1 MVRRWKWMYCLE
13 ENGVIKINFKIIV
26 QMIGIFLL
34 LLNLIGCNMNEESN
48 GETKIFEID
57 NTEEIIGKKDE
68 EEVTVKKHYMILNP
82 PKGLKEL
89 KELVEKYSKE
99 HPIEKEVKMTQN
111 KNRIFNLSFY
121 RESEDLPNDWQPD
134 ESYMN
139 TDRLEHHKNDLIA
152 HIIWSD
158 AKPQKEYNVYD
169 KNKEGKIIKRMRF
182 IEDQLVE

>member
-1 MVRRWKWMYCLE
+1 MHYLE
-13 ENGVIKINFKIIV
+13 ENEMIKVNLKIIV
-26 QMIGIFLL
+26 LMIGIFLL
-34 LLNLIGCNMNEESN
+34 LSNLLGCKMNEQSN

-57 NTEEIIGKKDE
+57 NTQKIFGKKDE

-82 PKGLKEL
+82 PKDLVEL

-99 HPIEKEVKMTQN
+99 HPIEKNIKVIEG
-111 KNRIFNLSFY
+111 KNTIFDMSFY
-121 RESEDLPNDWQPD
+121 RESEDLPSDWQPD

-158 AKPQKEYNVYD
+158 SKPQKEYHVYD
-169 KNKEGKIIKRMRF
+169 KNMEGKVIKMLRF
-182 IEDQLVE
+182 MEDQLVE